1 MTHQALVL
9 DYLKRNDNQFCDDC
23 LAKDLAIQPRQA
35 VNQICRSLAK
45 QGSIS
50 RSKNLCDQC
59 GKAKLVNR
67 MAAEGQGIETG
78 TGARPNAGVLEGAE
92 AASPAWDPQ
101 DDWFWEGNVQEQI
114 VGYLES
120 RGWMVIQS
128 ADTASRATGPDILA
142 TRGEHGLRVSV
153 KGWPPDKYVSG
164 PKKGQPKPTRPY
176 NQARHYFAGAVFELL
191 LQAPT
196 ADLRLALGFPDYDLY
211 RKLWTRTRWALSQLG
226 ISCFFVSHDG
236 SVEEAL

>member
-1 MTHQALVL
+1 MTHKESILAC
-9 DYLKRNDNQFCDDC
+9 LKHEDIRLCDDC
-23 LAKDLAIQPRQA
+23 LAQESAIQPRQT

-45 QGSIS
+45 QGVIH
-50 RSKNLCDQC
+50 RSKNRCDKC
-59 GKAKLVNR
+59 SKAKLVNR

-78 TGARPNAGVLEGAE
+78 TGVGPDTGVFPESE
-92 AASPAWDPQ
+92 APSPSWKPQ

-128 ADTASRATGPDILA
+128 ADTASRAAGPDILA
-142 TRGEHGLRVSV
+142 TRGEHRLRVSV

-176 NQARHYFAGAVFELL
+176 NQARHYFAGAVFEVL